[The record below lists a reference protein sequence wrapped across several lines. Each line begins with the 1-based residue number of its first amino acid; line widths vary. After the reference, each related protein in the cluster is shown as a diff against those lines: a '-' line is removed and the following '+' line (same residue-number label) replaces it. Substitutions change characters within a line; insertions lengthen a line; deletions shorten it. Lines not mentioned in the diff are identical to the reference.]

1 MLGERIRTLRKQK
14 KMTLDALAGDRLTK
28 GMLSQIENNKARP
41 SMESLEYIAGRLE
54 VTISELVDKVSSTEI
69 RKVLDQAEKLHEGF
83 KIYFRNKKETI
94 EMCKKITQ
102 LIHPYINIMN
112 DSYEAARLLEIYSHC
127 LFSLYDNQWEIYSKK
142 AATIYD
148 VLNLTANR
156 AEVGIFKA
164 ITIFLDH
171 KYKEALQTFL
181 EERHILE
188 TSHYKIDPMTK
199 VNLDYHE
206 AAFYS
211 AIGDSAGTAQAIE
224 RALVYSKK
232 EKIYYKTDD
241 IYKLA
246 AFEALLG
253 SEEQKFNYYLK
264 KLKQYGE
271 FLEDDKYIEL
281 YDVLYV
287 EYLINIKGQYS
298 KVMSIIDKYVKY
310 DEKERK
316 LIGDNWNIL
325 QKGKAL
331 YYTQE
336 YEQSLNILLTVHV
349 PDYLNH
355 PADFGMYFIKDTYI
369 ALCYKE
375 LKKQKEA
382 LHYAK
387 IAYDNFL
394 PLPNSIFRKFSI
406 ETYESIIPN
415 K

>member
-1 MLGERIRTLRKQK
+1 MLGERIRTLRKQR
-14 KMTLDALAGDRLTK
+14 KMTLEALAGERLTK
-28 GMLSQIENNKARP
+28 GMLSQIENNKAKP
-41 SMESLEYIAGRLE
+41 SMESLEYIAERLN
-54 VTISELVDKVSSTEI
+54 VTVSELVDKFSSTEI
-69 RKVLDQAEKLHEGF
+69 RKVLNQAEKLHKGF
-83 KIYFRNKKETI
+83 QVYFRNKKETI
-94 EMCKKITQ
+94 ETCKKIMK
-102 LIHPYINIMN
+102 LIQPYINSMN
-112 DSYEAARLLEIYSHC
+112 DSYESARLLEIYSHS
-127 LFSLYDNQWEIYSKK
+127 LFCLYDSQWEIYFKK

-148 VLNLTANR
+148 TLNLTANR

-164 ITIFLDH
+164 ITIFLEH
-171 KYKEALQTFL
+171 RYKEALQTFL
-181 EERHILE
+181 EERHLLE
-188 TSHYKIDPMTK
+188 TSHYKIDSMTK

-211 AIGDSAGTAQAIE
+211 AIGDSQGTAQAIE
-224 RALVYSKK
+224 RALDNSKK

-253 SEEQKFNYYLK
+253 SEDQKFNYYLK
-264 KLKQYGE
+264 KLKQFGE
-271 FLEDDKYIEL
+271 FLEDENYIEL

-298 KVMSIIDKYVKY
+298 RVMPIIDKYVKY
-310 DEKERK
+310 DEKELK

-331 YYTQE
+331 YYIQA
-336 YEQSLNILLTVHV
+336 YEKSLEILLTVHV

-355 PADFGMYFIKDTYI
+355 PVDFGIYYIKDTYI

-375 LKKQKEA
+375 LNNQKDA
-382 LHYAK
+382 FHYAK

-394 PLPNSIFRKFSI
+394 PLPNSIFRKLSI
-406 ETYESIIPN
+406 ETYESISSN
-415 K
+415 